1 MDSLAK
7 RKITRKETEAIF
19 NKVCTCLKMVDKYS
33 AVTKGKVEDAV
44 YDLVKNNMIITS
56 MKDEN
61 GLGVYDYAAL
71 GKFKSIMSLTRTCE
85 NGLFRSDYE
94 EELFDKARAGDKFA
108 EYDFIEGNLPLVEF
122 LAERHLNI
130 ADFDE
135 LYSAG
140 AFGLMCAY
148 RSFDKARGIKFSA
161 FAGLSIKHEMFK
173 YYKKT
178 KRINNPI
185 GKECSLFDPIVEFKS
200 GHTWTL
206 MDILEDEDVDLFKGL
221 YQKDVSEKVKRVLA
235 KKLTQTQREI
245 IEKLYGLKNED
256 AKSVAEL
263 AAERNVSAHNIY
275 NIQSAGFKKLKTAL
289 AGMYENMEK

>member
-19 NKVCTCLKMVDKYS
+19 NKVCTCLKMAEKYS
-33 AVTKGKVEDAV
+33 AVTKGKVENAV
-44 YDLVKNNMIITS
+44 YDLVKNNMVITS

-122 LAERHLNI
+122 LAEKHLNI

-140 AFGLMCAY
+140 AFGLMNAY

-173 YYKKT
+173 YYKKPSAFAT
-178 KRINNPI
+178 
-185 GKECSLFDPIVEFKS
+185 
-200 GHTWTL
+200 
-206 MDILEDEDVDLFKGL
+206 
-221 YQKDVSEKVKRVLA
+221 QLA
-235 KKLTQTQREI
+235 KNVRCLTRLLNL
-245 IEKLYGLKNED
+245 KAGVYGHLWTFWKTRMLTFLK
-256 AKSVAEL
+256 
-263 AAERNVSAHNIY
+263 
-275 NIQSAGFKKLKTAL
+275 GFIKRT
-289 AGMYENMEK
+289 

>member
-7 RKITRKETEAIF
+7 RKVTSKETLAIF
-19 NKVCTCLKMVDKYS
+19 NKVCTCLKMADQYS
-33 AVTKGKVEDAV
+33 AATKGRVEEAV
-44 YDLVKNNMIITS
+44 FDMIKSNMVITS
-56 MKDEN
+56 MKDEH

-71 GKFKSIMSLTRTCE
+71 GKFKSVMGLTRTCE
-85 NGLFRSDYE
+85 NGLFRNDHE
-94 EELFDKARAGDKFA
+94 EMLFDKAREGDKFA
-108 EYDFIEGNLPLVEF
+108 EYDFIEGNLPLVEY

-140 AFGLMCAY
+140 SVGLMTAY
-148 RSFDKARGIKFSA
+148 RGFDKARGIKFSA
-161 FAGLSIKHEMFK
+161 FAALSIRHEMFK

-178 KRINNPI
+178 KRVGNPI
-185 GKECSLFDPIVEFKS
+185 GKEYSLFEPIVEFGS
-200 GHTWTL
+200 GHKWTL
-206 MDILEDEDVDLFKGL
+206 MDILEDEDVDLFKEL

-256 AKSVAEL
+256 AQSVAEL
-263 AAERNVSAHNIY
+263 AAERKVTANNIY
-275 NIQSAGFKKLKTAL
+275 NIQSAGFKRLRTAL